1 MVNAEKHRALL
12 SDYET
17 RVRKQI
23 IRQQLISNNS
33 RKMEE
38 KGNHYLYTSGGR
50 AGINSISETE
60 DKRAKANTDFIR
72 IVKQLEE

>member
-1 MVNAEKHRALL
+1 MVNANKHRQLL
-12 SDYET
+12 NDYNT

-23 IRQQLISNNS
+23 VRQQLISNNS

-38 KGNHYLYTSGGR
+38 KGNHFLFTNGGK

-60 DKRAKANTDFIR
+60 IKRDKANQTFR
-72 IVKQLEE
+72 KIVKQLEA